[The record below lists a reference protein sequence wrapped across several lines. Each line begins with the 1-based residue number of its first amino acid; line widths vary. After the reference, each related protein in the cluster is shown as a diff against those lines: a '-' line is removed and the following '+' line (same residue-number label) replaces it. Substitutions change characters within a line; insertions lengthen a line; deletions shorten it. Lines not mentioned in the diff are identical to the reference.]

1 MKIYTVII
9 LAALTAC
16 GGNKTEEERK
26 DGFTQTATNPE
37 DSLFKAVMDE
47 HDIAMP
53 KMKKLAVA
61 RVRIDSLAKTKPKNE
76 RKDYE
81 SISGDLKNAEDH
93 MNEWMNQFSIDT
105 LQDNTQRRIEYL
117 SSEKVKASKVK
128 DEVLSSLAKADSVL
142 KK

>member
-1 MKIYTVII
+1 MKIYVVII
-9 LAALTAC
+9 LAVLAAC
-16 GGNKTEEERK
+16 DDKPQERK

-61 RVRIDSLAKTKPKNE
+61 RVRIDSLSKTKPKSQRAPLE
-76 RKDYE
+76 A
-81 SISGDLKNAEDH
+81 ISTDLKNAEDH
-93 MNEWMNQFSIDT
+93 MNAWMEQFSIDSA
-105 LQDNTQRRIEYL
+105 QGDTQKRLEYL
-117 SSEKVKASKVK
+117 AGEQVKAAKVK
-128 DEVLSSLAKADSVL
+128 DEVLGSLAKADSVL